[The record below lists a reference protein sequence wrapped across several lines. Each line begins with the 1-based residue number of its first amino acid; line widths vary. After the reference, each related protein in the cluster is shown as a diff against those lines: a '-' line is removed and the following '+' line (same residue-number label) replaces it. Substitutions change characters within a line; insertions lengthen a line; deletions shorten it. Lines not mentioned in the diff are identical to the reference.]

1 MQQPKLANIY
11 KEAEEWSNLM
21 GVDKVLS
28 LNKIIEEKKYCIIM
42 ILETSVFIV
51 LMVEKHQK
59 MQRKEQEKVDIMEV
73 L

>member
-1 MQQPKLANIY
+1 MRKY
-11 KEAEEWSNLM
+11 
-21 GVDKVLS
+21 VL
-28 LNKIIEEKKYCIIM
+28 IC